1 MSTAPEDT
9 TLPVSVVAP
18 VENCEA
24 NNCEASPASS
34 ATSIHVSETESC
46 DAGCVAPEPSCEMA
60 ACEQPCAEPVA
71 CEQPCA
77 PAEDE
82 VCTPMWDYVMKPILC
97 YKTVP
102 YQTTAKGCKTVM
114 VDKVVPDCK
123 YVTKTKQVPCTV
135 KKMVKCTVPDKKVV
149 MKPHQ
154 VPDCKYVTQKV
165 EVPCTK
171 TVKFTKQVPDTR
183 TVCKQVKVPTT
194 KTIMKKFP
202 VQTTKT
208 VCKMVQVDDQ
218 REVCEQIRVPCTKTV
233 KVPQQV
239 CETKYVT
246 QYKTETYKKAYE
258 ARVYKP
264 KACLPE
270 PQCEEEAPCQLNT
283 CEQPVVEQTCNT
295 GCPMQ
300 ILFFELLD

>member
-1 MSTAPEDT
+1 MSAVPENT
-9 TLPVSVVAP
+9 TLPVSVDTP
-18 VENCEA
+18 VENCEKKD
-24 NNCEASPASS
+24 CETSTASS
-34 ATSIHVSETESC
+34 AASSVHVSETESC
-46 DAGCVAPEPSCEMA
+46 NAACAIPEPSCESEPA
-60 ACEQPCAEPVA
+60 PCQPCEPVA
-71 CEQPCA
+71 DNCQPCEPA
-77 PAEDE
+77 PIAEDE
-82 VCTPMWDYVMKPILC
+82 VCTPMWDYVMKPVLC

-123 YVTKTKQVPCTV
+123 YVTKTKEVPCTI
-135 KKMVKCTVPDKKVV
+135 KKMVKCTVPDKKIV

-171 TVKFTKQVPDTR
+171 TVKYTKQVPDTR
-183 TVCKQVKVPTT
+183 TVCKQVKVPCT
-194 KTIMKKFP
+194 KTVMKKFP

-218 REVCEQIRVPCTKTV
+218 REVCEQVRVPCTKTV

-258 ARVYKP
+258 ARIYKP

-270 PQCEEEAPCQLNT
+270 PQCEEPAPCQLP
-283 CEQPVVEQTCNT
+283 CDDQ
-295 GCPMQ
+295 
-300 ILFFELLD
+300 